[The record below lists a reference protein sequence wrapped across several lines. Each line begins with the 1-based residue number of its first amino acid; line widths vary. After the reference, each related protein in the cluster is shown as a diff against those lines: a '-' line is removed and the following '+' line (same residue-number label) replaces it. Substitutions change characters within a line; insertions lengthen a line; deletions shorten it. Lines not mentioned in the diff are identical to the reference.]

1 MAPSR
6 KKQRVQVIE
15 TEQSINE
22 NTSSGSATPLSILKG
37 TLSTNETEQLNLRR
51 QTYFIQRADTS
62 DENEPC
68 IIYHGQ
74 VEDSNTD
81 KTRRLTYVIGPCT
94 GQTESPVMN
103 CNPGIEL
110 THSEMEIAEIQL
122 QSPTMEETKPKKRG
136 GRKKKS
142 APVLSSEHADDNKE
156 KENLISKAPAGGKPR
171 KRGQKKSASNKEA
184 QDMML
189 ASENG
194 KKTSSR
200 KKKAQ
205 DEKIETNVQKKTVK
219 RGKKRDAD

>member
-122 QSPTMEETKPKKRG
+122 Q
-136 GRKKKS
+136 
-142 APVLSSEHADDNKE
+142 E